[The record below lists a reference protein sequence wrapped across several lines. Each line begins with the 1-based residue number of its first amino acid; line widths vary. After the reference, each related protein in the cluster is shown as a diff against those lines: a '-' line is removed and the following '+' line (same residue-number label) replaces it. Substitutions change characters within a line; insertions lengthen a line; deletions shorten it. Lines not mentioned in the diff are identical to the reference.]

1 MKNVLVFNSALESD
15 QLAQA
20 TLAMLSHF
28 FDWAGFARSNSVEQC
43 DVFILVLPSVGC
55 QGSSG
60 LADGLFVLQQARL
73 LGKGVFLF
81 NYSAA
86 HHPLLM
92 SVLDSKV
99 HGVSSFDPLVLADL
113 RQDLN
118 LPVFLLEPII
128 LFVESPFKEVAS
140 SNKKTQLIGVQS
152 NHLKKAVD
160 SGSLSG
166 VAYIEL
172 SPEKLGDAELA
183 TLLCTCSGVL
193 ASDLRILV
201 ACSLQQIPFFQ
212 VSSLSGVEL
221 GLSARIALPVLDP
234 EFPMSEVFST
244 LSQYEQAFERF
255 FKWASDLKLN
265 RPMLQRFISSTLA
278 VQDLHITAPSSRL
291 KTYVKFKNTT
301 AIRRLPPLTEI
312 LKLNP
317 DLAGFVSQAQLLLGE
332 FCPVLHAGYTSR
344 LENRTDTTCLSTQL
358 NFARSYNSL
367 IWLSDLYPSVFR
379 QFAALE
385 LKSHFLSQDQFKEQL
400 IKLRQQVIEEL
411 GDFALGY
418 LRLVFGYIFKSAQCY
433 RNAQLICDL
442 FISKRCTS
450 EDVLIDR
457 LYTQAS
463 EIEDLYASID
473 SLASTEYSNNQEIVR
488 YLVQMLVRMDGTS
501 QSLFTLIDQALKFS
515 DLSTNLIFDCLG
527 VLSSTGQKDR
537 LLNNA
542 SLLNAEVVTK
552 IDRFSPLMSYE
563 LRELGIIDA
572 PPQPLTLVGQ
582 ALSQNLLKLKALLS
596 DTSLTVAVVGNSS
609 CELGLGKGAE
619 IDSHD
624 IVIRFNHFDVT
635 APFDTDYG
643 KKTTV
648 VFSIYLE
655 ENSRQR
661 ACYLEPGGF
670 WVYAAAIQGYS
681 ASGGDWTHCA
691 SMLEE
696 ALINPTIP
704 DHHYRLEFTK
714 RFGRLTST
722 GLYVA
727 AWLKSLRGQLDRSSF
742 YGFSFIDQLG
752 VGQRAH
758 YFDNEAA
765 SQVHDWSRE
774 AVYFEQLFNNE
785 L

>member
-1 MKNVLVFNSALESD
+1 MGNVLIFNSAIKSD

-20 TLAMLSHF
+20 TLTMLSGF
-28 FDWAGFARSNSVEQC
+28 FDWAGFTRSNSITHC
-43 DVFILVLPSVGC
+43 DVFILVLPSVGY
-55 QGSSG
+55 QGSSV

-73 LGKGVFLF
+73 AGKGVFLF

-86 HHPLLM
+86 HHPLLT

-113 RQDLN
+113 RQHLN

-128 LFVESPFKEVAS
+128 LFAESPFKQVAN
-140 SNKKTQLIGVQS
+140 SNKNTNLIGVQS
-152 NHLKKAVD
+152 SHLKSAID
-160 SGSLSG
+160 SDSLSG
-166 VAYIEL
+166 VAHIEL
-172 SPEKLGDAELA
+172 APEKLSDAELA
-183 TLLCTCSGVL
+183 YTLCTCSGVI
-193 ASDLRILV
+193 ASDLRTLV
-201 ACSLQQIPFFQ
+201 ACSLLKIPFFQ

-221 GLSARIALPVLDP
+221 GLSPRIALPVIDP
-234 EFPMSEVFST
+234 EFAMSDVLST
-244 LSQYEQAFERF
+244 FSQYEQAFERF

-278 VQDLHITAPSSRL
+278 VQDLVITAPSSRL
-291 KTYVKFKNTT
+291 KTYVKFKNAT

-317 DLAGFVSQAQLLLGE
+317 DLAGFVSQAQLILGE
-332 FCPVLHAGYTSR
+332 FCSVLHVGYKSR
-344 LENRTDTTCLSTQL
+344 LENRTDTTCLTTQL

-367 IWLSDLYPSVFR
+367 TWLSDSYPSVFR

-385 LKSHFLSQDQFKEQL
+385 LKSHFLNQYQFEEQV
-400 IKLRQQVIEEL
+400 IKLRQKVIEEL

-418 LRLVFGYIFKSAQCY
+418 LRLVFGYIFKSAQSY

-442 FISKRCTS
+442 FVSKRCKA

-488 YLVQMLVRMDGTS
+488 YLVQMLVRMDGPS
-501 QSLFTLIDQALKFS
+501 ESLFNLIDQAFKFP
-515 DLSTNLIFDCLG
+515 DLSSNLIFDCFC
-527 VLSSTGQKDR
+527 VFASTGKKDR
-537 LLNNA
+537 LLNNVR
-542 SLLNAEVVTK
+542 LLNAEVITK

-563 LRELGIIDA
+563 LRELGILTA
-572 PPQPLTLVGQ
+572 PAQPLTWLGKG
-582 ALSQNLLKLKALLS
+582 LSQNLLKLKKLLS
-596 DTSLTVAVVGNSS
+596 DTSLRVAVVGNSP

-624 IVIRFNHFDVT
+624 VVIRFNHFDVT
-635 APFDTDYG
+635 PPFDIDYG

-648 VFSIYLE
+648 VFSIYHE

-661 ACYLEPGGF
+661 ACYVEPGGF
-670 WVYAAAIQGYS
+670 WVYAALIQGYCS
-681 ASGGDWTHCA
+681 SDGDWTHCT
-691 SMLEE
+691 SILEE
-696 ALINPTIP
+696 GVINPTIL
-704 DHHYRLEFTK
+704 DHQYRLEFTK
-714 RFGRLTST
+714 RFGHLTST
-722 GLYVA
+722 GLYVT
-727 AWLKSLRGQLDRSSF
+727 AWLKSLRGHLDRSSF
-742 YGFSFIDQLG
+742 YGFSFVDQVG

-765 SQVHDWSRE
+765 SQAHDWNRE
-774 AVYFEQLFNNE
+774 AEYFEFIFNG
-785 L
+785 